1 MMNRRRF
8 VATAGGA
15 VLGRAL
21 QAAAQNPIRSIT
33 LAPIECRFHKFV
45 AMNAYDTVPK
55 GHTYKNTL
63 VRVKTAEGVEGIGVM
78 GYPEP
83 DADFRTAIQTLIGA
97 DPLSLYEMKDGRI
110 TGRAPTFAAVLQR
123 YRHLD
128 GPLFDLIGKLTNKP
142 AWQLIGSSARDRVEV
157 YDGTLYFSDVWF
169 PRAGIRAVEEE
180 VEEALKKGY
189 RGVKLKMGRGSKW
202 MEREAGTARDIAV
215 TLAVRRAGGKDFK
228 LLVDANN
235 GYKDH
240 HEHVWRYVSE
250 TAPANLHFMEEMF
263 PENVAHY
270 TALRDRMDKAGIKT
284 LIAEGENER
293 EIAAF
298 LPYLKPRRLY
308 DVVQMDIRT
317 GGFVDN
323 IALAKVAEEAGAV
336 SIPHNWGAQI
346 GGYMGLHLAKAV
358 RAVAA
363 AEDDRSVCDVI
374 IADGYTFRDGS
385 YSVPEKPGL
394 SLQIDQKIYEMKC
407 KRAEVVVS

>member
-1 MMNRRRF
+1 
-8 VATAGGA
+8 
-15 VLGRAL
+15 
-21 QAAAQNPIRSIT
+21 
-33 LAPIECRFHKFV
+33 
-45 AMNAYDTVPK
+45 
-55 GHTYKNTL
+55 
-63 VRVKTAEGVEGIGVM
+63 
-78 GYPEP
+78 
-83 DADFRTAIQTLIGA
+83 
-97 DPLSLYEMKDGRI
+97 
-110 TGRAPTFAAVLQR
+110 
-123 YRHLD
+123 
-128 GPLFDLIGKLTNKP
+128 
-142 AWQLIGSSARDRVEV
+142 
-157 YDGTLYFSDVWF
+157 
-169 PRAGIRAVEEE
+169 VEEE

-240 HEHVWRYVSE
+240 QEHAWRYVSE
-250 TAPANLHFMEEMF
+250 TAPANLHWIEEIF
-263 PENVAHY
+263 PQNVEHY
-270 TALRDRMDKAGIKT
+270 AALRDRMANARIKS

-317 GGFVDN
+317 GGFIDN
-323 IALAKVAEEAGAV
+323 MALARVAEEAGAV
-336 SIPHNWGAQI
+336 SVPHNWGAQI
-346 GGYMGLHLAKAV
+346 GCYMGVHLAKAV

-363 AEDDRSVCDVI
+363 AEDDRSICDVI
-374 IADGYTFRDGS
+374 IADGYVFRDGS

-394 SLQIDQKIYEMKC
+394 SLQIDQKIYDMKC